1 MSLQIIRPRV
11 TARFFGG
18 LAAVCILMGVLQWL
32 VGPARGGRDAG
43 LELMHQGHT
52 AIGSSL
58 LTLANSRSLRAA
70 DVMWQMKINFP
81 RNWLLTQIGWFS
93 LDDEADLYSW
103 SDQMHPW
110 HDAINS
116 TLLAV
121 SSLMIYSIVFLAAAA
136 MISKICQ
143 WPVSPRRSDDEAAK
157 NRPCN

>member
-1 MSLQIIRPRV
+1 M
-11 TARFFGG
+11 A
-18 LAAVCILMGVLQWL
+18 VLQWL

-43 LELMHQGHT
+43 LELIHQGHT

-58 LTLANSRSLRAA
+58 LALANSRLLRTA

-93 LDDEADLYSW
+93 LNDEADLYSW

-110 HDAINS
+110 HDVINS

-121 SSLMIYSIVFLAAAA
+121 SSIAIYSIVFVAAAV
-136 MISKICQ
+136 MMSRICQ
-143 WPVSPRRSDDEAAK
+143 RPVSPRHSGDEAAK
-157 NRPCN
+157 SP